1 MARFNELF
9 SEAILSCGLPASD
22 LDRVFNAFNKLIML
36 DAFVTSDQVAQFA
49 RRRVIESGKAML
61 EMSTPVT
68 SIWDGILLLPL
79 VGVVDSQRTQD
90 IMDKSLSRIAE
101 TRARMF
107 VMDISGVVT
116 VDTAVANNFIR
127 ITQATRLM
135 GCDCIISGISPNVAR
150 TLVELGA
157 NVGEVRTTA
166 TLRDALATRAGDDR
180 ADGAGG
186 PDGRRVRHCER
197 RRRSGRRTSWEKDV
211 WSSPGCDRT
220 LVATIEGPSMQ
231 GALRRPWSTPCPRRK
246 RASGGQCRLRSLGL
260 RDDGLDEFAALQRA
274 VRMPSI
280 GLACGRIVAGLRPG
294 IVAYVVSSG
303 VELGHLRSALDLESR
318 WRRSVRTEHE
328 REPEPDHEARS
339 DPEDNSAIEFEPN
352 GPGEVRYSDGG

>member
-1 MARFNELF
+1 MSQSLEVNSLLERFDITPEDRAALKTGGDAMKAAGKVNAVIDSWWVWLEKQPEFSIFFSSQETVERVKRLQTVYWENFFSDAIDQDYVDYRVHIGQIHAQRDMSNLIYFAAMARFNELF

-79 VGVVDSQRTQD
+79 VGVVDSQRTHD

-166 TLRDALATRAGDDR
+166 TLRDALQLALATLEPTVR
-180 ADGAGG
+180 GG
-186 PDGRRVRHCER
+186 RGQGE
-197 RRRSGRRTSWEKDV
+197 
-211 WSSPGCDRT
+211 
-220 LVATIEGPSMQ
+220 
-231 GALRRPWSTPCPRRK
+231 GALR
-246 RASGGQCRLRSLGL
+246 
-260 RDDGLDEFAALQRA
+260 
-274 VRMPSI
+274 
-280 GLACGRIVAGLRPG
+280 
-294 IVAYVVSSG
+294 
-303 VELGHLRSALDLESR
+303 
-318 WRRSVRTEHE
+318 
-328 REPEPDHEARS
+328 
-339 DPEDNSAIEFEPN
+339 
-352 GPGEVRYSDGG
+352 

>member
-1 MARFNELF
+1 MSQSLEVTSLLERFDINQDDLAALKTGGDAMKAAGKVNAVIDSWWVWLEKQPEFSIFFSSQETVERVKRLQTVYWENFFSDAIDQDYVDYRVHIGQIHAQRDMSNLIYFAAMARFNELF

-79 VGVVDSQRTQD
+79 VGVVDSQRTHD

-166 TLRDALATRAGDDR
+166 TLRDALQLALATLEPTVR
-180 ADGAGG
+180 GG
-186 PDGRRVRHCER
+186 RGQGE
-197 RRRSGRRTSWEKDV
+197 
-211 WSSPGCDRT
+211 
-220 LVATIEGPSMQ
+220 
-231 GALRRPWSTPCPRRK
+231 GALR
-246 RASGGQCRLRSLGL
+246 
-260 RDDGLDEFAALQRA
+260 
-274 VRMPSI
+274 
-280 GLACGRIVAGLRPG
+280 
-294 IVAYVVSSG
+294 
-303 VELGHLRSALDLESR
+303 
-318 WRRSVRTEHE
+318 
-328 REPEPDHEARS
+328 
-339 DPEDNSAIEFEPN
+339 
-352 GPGEVRYSDGG
+352 

>member
-1 MARFNELF
+1 MSQSLEVTSLLERFDINQDDLAALKTGGDAMKAAGKVNAVIDSWYVWLEKQPEFPIFFSTQETVERVKRLQTVYWENFFSDEIDQDYVDYRVHIGQIHAQRDLSNLIYFAAMARFNELF

-166 TLRDALATRAGDDR
+166 TLRDALQLALATLEPTVR
-180 ADGAGG
+180 GG
-186 PDGRRVRHCER
+186 RGQGE
-197 RRRSGRRTSWEKDV
+197 
-211 WSSPGCDRT
+211 
-220 LVATIEGPSMQ
+220 
-231 GALRRPWSTPCPRRK
+231 GALR
-246 RASGGQCRLRSLGL
+246 
-260 RDDGLDEFAALQRA
+260 
-274 VRMPSI
+274 
-280 GLACGRIVAGLRPG
+280 
-294 IVAYVVSSG
+294 
-303 VELGHLRSALDLESR
+303 
-318 WRRSVRTEHE
+318 
-328 REPEPDHEARS
+328 
-339 DPEDNSAIEFEPN
+339 
-352 GPGEVRYSDGG
+352 

>member
-1 MARFNELF
+1 MSQSLEVTSLLERFDINQDDLAALKTGGDAMKAAGKVNAVIDSWWVWLEKQPEFSIFFSSQETVERVKRLQTVYWENFFSDAIDQDYVDYRVHIGQIHAQRDMSNLIYFAAMARFNELF

-79 VGVVDSQRTQD
+79 VGVVDSQRTHD

-166 TLRDALATRAGDDR
+166 TLRDALQLALATLEPTVR
-180 ADGAGG
+180 GG
-186 PDGRRVRHCER
+186 RG
-197 RRRSGRRTSWEKDV
+197 
-211 WSSPGCDRT
+211 PG
-220 LVATIEGPSMQ
+220 E
-231 GALRRPWSTPCPRRK
+231 GALR
-246 RASGGQCRLRSLGL
+246 
-260 RDDGLDEFAALQRA
+260 
-274 VRMPSI
+274 
-280 GLACGRIVAGLRPG
+280 
-294 IVAYVVSSG
+294 
-303 VELGHLRSALDLESR
+303 
-318 WRRSVRTEHE
+318 
-328 REPEPDHEARS
+328 
-339 DPEDNSAIEFEPN
+339 
-352 GPGEVRYSDGG
+352 

>member
-1 MARFNELF
+1 MSQSLEVTSLLERFDINQDDLAALKTGGDAMKAAGKVNAVIDSWYVWLEKQPEFPIFFSSQETVERVKRLQTVYWENFFSDEIDQDYVDYRVHIGQIHAQRDLSNLIYFAAMARFNELF

-166 TLRDALATRAGDDR
+166 TLRDALQLALATLEPTVR
-180 ADGAGG
+180 GG
-186 PDGRRVRHCER
+186 RGQGE
-197 RRRSGRRTSWEKDV
+197 
-211 WSSPGCDRT
+211 
-220 LVATIEGPSMQ
+220 
-231 GALRRPWSTPCPRRK
+231 GALR
-246 RASGGQCRLRSLGL
+246 
-260 RDDGLDEFAALQRA
+260 
-274 VRMPSI
+274 
-280 GLACGRIVAGLRPG
+280 
-294 IVAYVVSSG
+294 
-303 VELGHLRSALDLESR
+303 
-318 WRRSVRTEHE
+318 
-328 REPEPDHEARS
+328 
-339 DPEDNSAIEFEPN
+339 
-352 GPGEVRYSDGG
+352 

>member
-1 MARFNELF
+1 MSQSLEVTSLLERFDINQDDLAALKTGGDAMKAAGKVNAVIDSWYVWLEKQPEFPIFFSNQETVERVKRLQTVYWENFFSDEIDQDYVDYRVHIGQIHAQRDLSNLIYFAAMARFNELF

-166 TLRDALATRAGDDR
+166 TLRDALQLALATLEPTVR
-180 ADGAGG
+180 GG
-186 PDGRRVRHCER
+186 RGQGE
-197 RRRSGRRTSWEKDV
+197 
-211 WSSPGCDRT
+211 
-220 LVATIEGPSMQ
+220 
-231 GALRRPWSTPCPRRK
+231 GALR
-246 RASGGQCRLRSLGL
+246 
-260 RDDGLDEFAALQRA
+260 
-274 VRMPSI
+274 
-280 GLACGRIVAGLRPG
+280 
-294 IVAYVVSSG
+294 
-303 VELGHLRSALDLESR
+303 
-318 WRRSVRTEHE
+318 
-328 REPEPDHEARS
+328 
-339 DPEDNSAIEFEPN
+339 
-352 GPGEVRYSDGG
+352 